1 MHTKKN
7 VFTIQSSRN
16 GKQPHSKCIYF
27 LKSPKLGIYS
37 REKLSQL
44 PVIVH
49 QRCRALFEGPTAK
62 ELIIRLSHRVVWLSY
77 FYLFMVIFS
86 HSDDVSVLYQQPP
99 VDHIMTAVSD
109 SQIFRNIFSTAES
122 AAIWSDSGEKP
133 DELCV
138 LYILTSSEGRTT
150 NYLRFEASLAIAQA
164 KLNIIPQKAADA
176 IVEKCTIDLI
186 DWNELR
192 QQTELIGYAF

>member
-1 MHTKKN
+1 
-7 VFTIQSSRN
+7 
-16 GKQPHSKCIYF
+16 
-27 LKSPKLGIYS
+27 
-37 REKLSQL
+37 
-44 PVIVH
+44 
-49 QRCRALFEGPTAK
+49 
-62 ELIIRLSHRVVWLSY
+62 
-77 FYLFMVIFS
+77 
-86 HSDDVSVLYQQPP
+86 
-99 VDHIMTAVSD
+99 MTAVSD